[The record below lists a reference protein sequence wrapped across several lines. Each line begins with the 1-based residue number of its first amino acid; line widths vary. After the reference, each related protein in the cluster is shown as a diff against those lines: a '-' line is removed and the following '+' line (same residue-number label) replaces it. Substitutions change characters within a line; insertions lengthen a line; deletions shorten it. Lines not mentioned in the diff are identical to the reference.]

1 MDVKTNCRFL
11 KIGIIQNYI
20 DLGSFSRNL
29 YMHSTVVQITLQFKW
44 LLALSSGNDNWLFH
58 YVHKLW
64 SQFLK
69 QNKRQIEKLSRLKS
83 RGWLNSEHLI

>member
-44 LLALSSGNDNWLFH
+44 LLALSSGNDN
-58 YVHKLW
+58 
-64 SQFLK
+64 
-69 QNKRQIEKLSRLKS
+69 
-83 RGWLNSEHLI
+83 